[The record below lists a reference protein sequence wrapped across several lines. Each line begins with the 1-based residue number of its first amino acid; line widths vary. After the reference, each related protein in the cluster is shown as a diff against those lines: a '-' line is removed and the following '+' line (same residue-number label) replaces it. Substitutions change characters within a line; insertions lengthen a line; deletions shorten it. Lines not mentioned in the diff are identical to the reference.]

1 MGRGGGFIDICGDRE
16 GQDLTAVGLS
26 SRNRRKEGQKCTL
39 SAEEEQPS
47 GMLEAKVVHRQGP
60 EKN

>member
-1 MGRGGGFIDICGDRE
+1 MCGDRE

-26 SRNRRKEGQKCTL
+26 SRNRQKEGQECTL

-47 GMLEAKVVHRQGP
+47 GMFEAKVVHRQGP